1 MDREPAAVRPI
12 LATMNVVRRA
22 GVADIHELL
31 VLIQEF
37 YALNRHEFHEHRVRH
52 ALVPLLSGDQV
63 GQVWVMDSRPEE
75 STSGYAVVTWGWS
88 PKSGGR
94 DALLD
99 ELYVRERGAGLGRT
113 LLIQAMAAAV
123 GAGARRMFLETERHN
138 RRVRR
143 FYAGLGFATEDSV
156 WMSQSLDP

>member
-1 MDREPAAVRPI
+1 
-12 LATMNVVRRA
+12 MNVVRRA
-22 GVADIHELL
+22 GAGDIHELL
-31 VLIQEF
+31 VLIREF
-37 YALNRHEFHEHRVRH
+37 YALDRHEFREHRVRH

-63 GQVWVMDSRPEE
+63 GQVWLMDGPPGG
-75 STSGYAVVTWGWS
+75 STIGYAVVSWGWS
-88 PKSGGR
+88 LESGGR

-113 LLIQAMAAAV
+113 LLNHAMAAAAA
-123 GAGARRMFLETERHN
+123 AGARRMFLETERHN

-156 WMSQSLDP
+156 WMSQSLDR